1 VIISGRDVTD
11 LKRLEEQLIQAEKLA
26 AMGQMLAGVAH
37 ELNNPLTAILG
48 VTELLRERPGADE
61 TMQRQLELTHRQ
73 ARRAARIVQNLLEF
87 SRPASPQK
95 KPLDVNVLI
104 ERTLQLQEHS
114 LRRNQVEV
122 HFQPQPGL
130 PAVMGDGNQLIQVLL
145 NLVTN
150 AEQAIREVRD
160 AGHIHIRM
168 AVRAGRISVT
178 VQDDGVGI
186 RPEAMPQ
193 IFDPFYTTK
202 RPGGGTGLGLSIC
215 MSIIREHGGTLDAKA
230 LPTGGSIF
238 TLDLPIVADP
248 VGVSPA
254 AVAPPVL
261 AAKPGSGASEYSQKD
276 VQGRAVLVIDDEES
290 IRMLL
295 EEGLSAYGLRV
306 DCACDAEGAADLLA
320 ARSYDVL
327 LCDLNL
333 SQAGGG
339 KVNGREVADQA
350 LAAVGPEK
358 PSVIFMTGDFVEAQ
372 VSAAGS
378 NESRILQKPF
388 RISDVLALVQE
399 VCVARHFENVN
410 VKN

>member
-1 VIISGRDVTD
+1 
-11 LKRLEEQLIQAEKLA
+11 
-26 AMGQMLAGVAH
+26 
-37 ELNNPLTAILG
+37 
-48 VTELLRERPGADE
+48 
-61 TMQRQLELTHRQ
+61 
-73 ARRAARIVQNLLEF
+73 
-87 SRPASPQK
+87 
-95 KPLDVNVLI
+95 
-104 ERTLQLQEHS
+104 
-114 LRRNQVEV
+114 
-122 HFQPQPGL
+122 
-130 PAVMGDGNQLIQVLL
+130 
-145 NLVTN
+145 
-150 AEQAIREVRD
+150 
-160 AGHIHIRM
+160 
-168 AVRAGRISVT
+168 
-178 VQDDGVGI
+178 
-186 RPEAMPQ
+186 
-193 IFDPFYTTK
+193 
-202 RPGGGTGLGLSIC
+202 

-238 TLDLPIVADP
+238 TLDLPIVADSGVAP
-248 VGVSPA
+248 V
-254 AVAPPVL
+254 AVASPEL
-261 AAKPGSGASEYSQKD
+261 AATSVSGPSEYNQKD
-276 VQGRAVLVIDDEES
+276 IQGRSVLVIDDEES

-295 EEGLSAYGLRV
+295 EEGLSACGLRV
-306 DCACDAEGAADLLA
+306 DCAGDAQAAAALLA

>member
-1 VIISGRDVTD
+1 
-11 LKRLEEQLIQAEKLA
+11 
-26 AMGQMLAGVAH
+26 
-37 ELNNPLTAILG
+37 
-48 VTELLRERPGADE
+48 
-61 TMQRQLELTHRQ
+61 
-73 ARRAARIVQNLLEF
+73 VQNLLEF

-114 LRRNQVEV
+114 LRRNQIEV

-160 AGHIHIRM
+160 AGHIYIHM
-168 AVRAGRISVT
+168 AVRAGRIAVT

-186 RPEAMPQ
+186 RPEAMPR

-215 MSIIREHGGTLDAKA
+215 MSIIREHGGSLDAKA

-238 TLDLPIVADP
+238 TLDLPIVAEP
-248 VGVSPA
+248 GVPPAVVASPD
-254 AVAPPVL
+254 L
-261 AAKPGSGASEYSQKD
+261 SAKTVSTPLENNHKD

-295 EEGLSAYGLRV
+295 EEGLSAFGLRV
-306 DCACDAEGAADLLA
+306 DCAGDAEAAANLLA
-320 ARSYDVL
+320 ARPYDVL

-333 SQAGGG
+333 SRAGGG
-339 KVNGREVADQA
+339 KVSGRDVVDQV

-358 PSVIFMTGDFVEAQ
+358 PSVIFMTGDLVEAE
-372 VSAAGS
+372 GS
-378 NESRILQKPF
+378 EGGSSESRILQKPF
-388 RISDVLALVQE
+388 RISDVLTLVQE
-399 VCVARHFENVN
+399 VCAGRRFENVN